1 MGQIFNMILILF
13 FTVIMALLTSTFAY
27 LFDELMTIS
36 VLKLV
41 FNFLT
46 DFIVVGWNETFMPC
60 YTILPINTY
69 YITDTLFCAC

>member
-1 MGQIFNMILILF
+1 MLDWLIVEIIMGQIFNMILILF

-36 VLKLV
+36 TLRLL

-46 DFIVVGWNETFMPC
+46 DFIAVG
-60 YTILPINTY
+60 
-69 YITDTLFCAC
+69 

>member
-36 VLKLV
+36 VLRLV

-46 DFIVVGWNETFMPC
+46 DFIEVG
-60 YTILPINTY
+60 
-69 YITDTLFCAC
+69 

>member
-1 MGQIFNMILILF
+1 MLDWLIVEIIMGQIFNMILILF

-36 VLKLV
+36 ALRLL

-46 DFIVVGWNETFMPC
+46 DFIA
-60 YTILPINTY
+60 I
-69 YITDTLFCAC
+69 